1 MHGERS
7 MMKDKPNK
15 ITDFF
20 IVTWSLIKFSIATGI
35 HIVTDSMKKEATTYK
50 EEREQQKKIAKQQ
63 RNRK

>member
-15 ITDFF
+15 IPEFF
-20 IVTWSLIKFSIATGI
+20 KVMWSLIKFSIATGMVI
-35 HIVTDSMKKEATTYK
+35 LTDSMKKEATTYK
-50 EEREQQKKIAKQQ
+50 EEREQQKKIARRQ

>member
-7 MMKDKPNK
+7 MMKDKPVR
-15 ITDFF
+15 ITEFF
-20 IVTWSLIKFSIATGI
+20 KVMWSLIKYSIASGI

-50 EEREQQKKIAKQQ
+50 EEREQQKKIARRQ